1 VRDDKG
7 CVAIGV
13 FGVPGHSFIDNAAR
27 AMRATHNIINHL
39 RQETGMECSAGI
51 ATGSVFCGLVGA
63 DFRVEW
69 AVMGPSVNLSA
80 RLMGKAPP
88 GRIMIDGE
96 TQMYCAEVF
105 LNKISLCHYN
115 HTRTHTH
122 THDIS
127 MCSEP

>member
-1 VRDDKG
+1 
-7 CVAIGV
+7 
-13 FGVPGHSFIDNAAR
+13 
-27 AMRATHNIINHL
+27 
-39 RQETGMECSAGI
+39 MECSAGI

-96 TQMYCAEVF
+96 TQMYCAEETDEVRACVF
-105 LNKISLCHYN
+105 FFF
-115 HTRTHTH
+115 
-122 THDIS
+122 
-127 MCSEP
+127 